1 MQQDIPQ
8 PLNKDKILI
17 HATGWVTLENTMP
30 GEKSQSQRP
39 HIM

>member
-1 MQQDIPQ
+1 MQQDILQ
-8 PLNKDKILI
+8 PLNKAKILT

-30 GEKSQSQRP
+30 GERNQSQRP